1 MRRKDEGDA
10 RGARPVKSL
19 EVDEARERAIDL
31 LSECFARD
39 MLSVEDFERR
49 VAVAHAAGSMA
60 ELGEAIE
67 GLGKDGTAPAKG
79 EDSTKQIPRGAPP
92 ATFSEVRPTDR
103 AVAVFGETKRAGQW
117 VPARRNTA
125 VAVMGSVRIDL
136 REARL
141 GPGTTTITAVTFM
154 GSVEVLTPPGMHVQ
168 CAGSAV
174 FGSFEHGDSEHGGS
188 DPAPVGPDESMVRVD
203 GFSVFG
209 SVEIETRHVGESGR
223 EAKRRR
229 RLERKRRKR
238 RLKKRKRLK
247 R

>member
-1 MRRKDEGDA
+1 MKKRDKKDTS
-10 RGARPVKSL
+10 GAKPAGPL

-49 VAVAHAAGSMA
+49 VAVAHSAGSMA
-60 ELGEAIE
+60 ELGKAIE
-67 GLGKDGTAPAKG
+67 GLGSAGITAPEKVGLPENA
-79 EDSTKQIPRGAPP
+79 PRRAP
-92 ATFSEVRPTDR
+92 AAAFSEVRSTDR

-117 VPARRNTA
+117 VPARRNTVA
-125 VAVMGSVRIDL
+125 AVMGSATIDL

-141 GPGTTTITAVTFM
+141 GPGTTTFTAVAVM
-154 GSVEVLTPPGMHVQ
+154 GGIEILVPPGLHVQ
-168 CAGSAV
+168 CGGSAV
-174 FGSFEHGDSEHGGS
+174 FGSFERRDSS
-188 DPAPVGPDESMVRVD
+188 PAPVAADDTMVRVD

-209 SVEIETRHVGESGR
+209 AVEIETRHIGESR
-223 EAKRRR
+223 KEAKRRR

-238 RLKKRKRLK
+238 LK

>member
-1 MRRKDEGDA
+1 MRKKIDRNA
-10 RGARPVKSL
+10 RGTGPDKVL

-49 VAVAHAAGSMA
+49 VGLAHAAGSMVD
-60 ELGEAIE
+60 LGKAIE
-67 GLGKDGTAPAKG
+67 GLGSEGLTAPEKAGLSGK
-79 EDSTKQIPRGAPP
+79 APLRAP
-92 ATFSEVRPTDR
+92 AAAASEVRPADR

-117 VPARRNTA
+117 VPARRNTVA
-125 VAVMGSVRIDL
+125 AVMGSARIDM

-141 GPGTTTITAVTFM
+141 GPGTTTITAVAFM
-154 GSVEVLTPPGMHVQ
+154 GSIEILVPPGLHVQ

-174 FGSFEHGDSEHGGS
+174 FGSFEGRDSS
-188 DPAPVGPDESMVRVD
+188 PAPVGPDESMVRVD
-203 GFSVFG
+203 GLSFFG
-209 SVEIETRHVGESGR
+209 SVEIETRHAGESR
-223 EAKRRR
+223 KEAKRRR

-238 RLKKRKRLK
+238 LK

>member
-1 MRRKDEGDA
+1 MRKKNDTDA
-10 RGARPVKSL
+10 RGTRPVKVL

-49 VAVAHAAGSMA
+49 VGVAHAAGSMV

-67 GLGKDGTAPAKG
+67 GLGGDGLTAPEKAGSPEK
-79 EDSTKQIPRGAPP
+79 APVRAP
-92 ATFSEVRPTDR
+92 AAAFSEVRPTDR
-103 AVAVFGETKRAGQW
+103 AVVVFGETKRAGYW
-117 VPARRNTA
+117 VPARRTTVA
-125 VAVMGSVRIDL
+125 AVMGSARIDL

-141 GPGTTTITAVTFM
+141 GPGTTNFTAVAVM
-154 GSVEVLTPPGMHVQ
+154 GSIEILVPPGLHVQ
-168 CAGSAV
+168 CGGSAV
-174 FGSFEHGDSEHGGS
+174 FGTFERRDSN
-188 DPAPVGPDESMVRVD
+188 PAPVASGESMVRVD

-209 SVEIETRHVGESGR
+209 SVEIETRLVGESGK

-229 RLERKRRKR
+229 PLEKKR
-238 RLKKRKRLK
+238 RKRLK

>member
-1 MRRKDEGDA
+1 MRKRESGGSP
-10 RGARPVKSL
+10 GAKSAKVL

-67 GLGKDGTAPAKG
+67 GLGSDGLTAPEKG
-79 EDSTKQIPRGAPP
+79 GLPEQAPRGAP
-92 ATFSEVRPTDR
+92 AAAFSEVRPPDR
-103 AVAVFGETKRAGQW
+103 AVAVFGETSRAGQW
-117 VPARRNTA
+117 VPARRNTV
-125 VAVMGSVRIDL
+125 VAVMGSATIDL

-141 GPGTTTITAVTFM
+141 GPGPTNITAVTVM
-154 GSVEVLTPPGMHVQ
+154 GSIEILVPPGLHVQ
-168 CAGSAV
+168 CGGSAV
-174 FGSFEHGDSEHGGS
+174 LGTFERRDSS
-188 DPAPVGPDESMVRVD
+188 PAPVASHESMVRVD

-209 SVEIETRHVGESGR
+209 AVEIETRHVGESR
-223 EAKRRR
+223 KEAKRRR

-238 RLKKRKRLK
+238 LRG
-247 R
+247 